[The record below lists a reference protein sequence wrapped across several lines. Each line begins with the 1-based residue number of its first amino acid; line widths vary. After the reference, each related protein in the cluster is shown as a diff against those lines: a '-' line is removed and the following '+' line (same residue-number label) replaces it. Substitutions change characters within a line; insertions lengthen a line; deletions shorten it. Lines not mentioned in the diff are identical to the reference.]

1 MGLSK
6 WNVSKVTKMNNMFA
20 NSNFD
25 GDLSEWDVSQVTN
38 MEEMFLGNQESRSK
52 FNGNVSKWDVSKVT
66 SMREMFYGAL
76 NFDSD
81 LSKWDISKVTKD
93 GAMFVDRWTCLKDT
107 GGEGPCDCSAKLC
120 DHVPSGFQSECR
132 SSCTVR
138 AIADKTQERLVLVRS
153 YKV

>member
-1 MGLSK
+1 
-6 WNVSKVTKMNNMFA
+6 
-20 NSNFD
+20 
-25 GDLSEWDVSQVTN
+25 
-38 MEEMFLGNQESRSK
+38 MFLGNQESRSK
-52 FNGNVSKWDVSKVT
+52 FNGNVRDWDVSKVTNMKLLFAFQSSFNGDLSKWDVSQVTDMSSMFVSAASFSSDLSQWDVSKVT
-66 SMREMFYGAL
+66 SMRKMFYDAL

-132 SSCTVR
+132 SWCTVR
-138 AIADKTQERLVLVRS
+138 AIADKT
-153 YKV
+153 